1 MNTMSGML
9 AAIANTRELAPVV
22 VAIALAA
29 KVGTGFT
36 AQIGAMRISDEIDAL
51 DAMGINSVPYLIGT
65 RLLAAVTCVIPIY
78 MIGLLAS
85 YLSTRT
91 VVVLFNGASAGTYDY
106 FFHLALGPKDLLYS
120 GLKAVVFAI
129 AVALVHCTY
138 GYFAS
143 GGPAGVGQAAG
154 RALRTAI
161 LTIGILDVLLTFAL
175 WGLVPEIPG
184 MGI

>member
-1 MNTMSGML
+1 V
-9 AAIANTRELAPVV
+9 ANTRELAPVV

-51 DAMGINSVPYLIGT
+51 DSMAIRSIPFLAGT
-65 RLLAAVTCVIPIY
+65 RVIAAMICVIPIY

-85 YLSTRT
+85 YLSTRL
-91 VVVLFNGASAGTYDY
+91 VVVFFNGASAGTYDY
-106 FFHLALGPKDLLYS
+106 FFHLAISPQDLLYS
-120 GLKAVVFAI
+120 GLKAVVFA
-129 AVALVHCTY
+129 AVVALVHCAY
-138 GYFAS
+138 GYYAS

-161 LTIGILDVLLTFAL
+161 LAIGILDVLMTFGL
-175 WGLVPEIPG
+175 WGLVPQIPG

>member
-1 MNTMSGML
+1 ML

-51 DAMGINSVPYLIGT
+51 DAMALRSIPYLVGT
-65 RLLAAVTCVIPIY
+65 RVLASVVCVIPIY

-91 VVVLFNGASAGTYDY
+91 VVVFFNGASPGTYDY
-106 FFHLALGPKDLLYS
+106 FFHLALGPRDLLYS
-120 GLKAVVFAI
+120 GIKAIVFAI
-129 AVALVHCTY
+129 VVALVHCTY

-161 LTIGILDVLLTFAL
+161 LAVGILDVLLTFAL

-184 MGI
+184 MGM